1 MSDQKLRKLVL
12 SALFAALCAVMTLV
26 IQVPSPVQGYV
37 NLGDCAVLLSAWT
50 LGPLYGGAAA
60 GTGSMLADLLS
71 GYPHYAP
78 STFAVKLA
86 MAVAAGLLFRRL
98 QRRRTPRLALSQA
111 VSGLVAETIM
121 VAGYFGYACLWLGKG
136 LAAAASV
143 PGNVVQGIFGLIAAG
158 AVYAILDRSRAL
170 ARI

>member
-1 MSDQKLRKLVL
+1 MSDQKIHKLVL
-12 SALFAALCAVMTLV
+12 AALFAALCTIMTMV

-37 NLGDCAVLLSAWT
+37 NLGDCAVLLAAWV

-60 GTGSMLADLLS
+60 GVGSMLADLLT
-71 GYPHYAP
+71 GYAHYALG
-78 STFAVKLA
+78 TFAVKLA

-98 QRRRTPRLALSQA
+98 QRRRTSRLALSQA

-136 LAAAASV
+136 LAAASV